1 MYLASGSGLAPEE
14 YRESE
19 EGASLSQPP
28 RTLSLGLSFPFLEVA
43 IETVWA
49 VGMKTGR
56 NNSGGAVNSEG
67 DPLCKRHHT
76 GAERWGTHGASES
89 RPDQRKRNSSCPQ
102 VAERLSPAP

>member
-49 VGMKTGR
+49 VGMKTG
-56 NNSGGAVNSEG
+56 SGHRIGKKKQMLQTEG
-67 DPLCKRHHT
+67 TIRSHRVRHLT
-76 GAERWGTHGASES
+76 REGRE
-89 RPDQRKRNSSCPQ
+89 
-102 VAERLSPAP
+102 